1 MYTARKSHTI
11 AAQMRTLALAGTL
24 ALASILPM
32 VATVYADTGASTP
45 TADGPA
51 LSSADAFDVD
61 PSGGLE
67 NIQAVVVSPSGT
79 VPLLEEADPDA
90 KVLKDLKDGTT
101 VLLLI
106 DVKDS
111 VTTSNGDRYWPVE
124 VDGTSGWINGR
135 SLMSPEDY
143 AAYSAVANDSPETD
157 GTNASASGNRT
168 PFDYTGDLANA
179 VAEVSADGDGLKM
192 RSEPNADADIVVSL
206 AEGTI
211 VNLRIA
217 DVDTVYDDAGT
228 RWWPVEYEGNIGW
241 VSGDYLVT
249 PGTSSQSGTTS
260 NPSYD
265 GDYTYIAGDWAVI
278 RTADEGRTNV
288 YAEANTGSD
297 VVGTAPHMA
306 LVEVIAQAPDGWY
319 EVRWDT
325 LQGYVPGDLLTAGTA
340 PVRANGTAT
349 NPTPTPAPVST
360 ATAAPVDT
368 DALTEGDVAV
378 IKSESE
384 AGVNVR
390 ASASSDADVLGQL
403 LDGTNV
409 DIVSGPENDTNG
421 NGWYEVSSDDL
432 DGWVRADLLERKVSS
447 TDSTV
452 SDTGDTSS
460 AGFIMPLQTYRFTQ
474 DYGCSN
480 LGFYAYDPAW
490 GCSVHDGVD
499 LAAAQGT
506 PIYAVADGT
515 VVVSGWCDCGL
526 GYYVEIDH
534 GNGVHTIYGHQ
545 MEQPMVSVGE
555 KVTQGQQIGKVGSTG
570 LSTGPHV
577 HFMVRVDGV
586 SVDPKDY
593 LPPLKTSSN

>member
-1 MYTARKSHTI
+1 MYTARKSQTI

-24 ALASILPM
+24 ALASVLPM
-32 VATVYADTGASTP
+32 VATVYADTGESTP
-45 TADGPA
+45 TASSEPA

-61 PSGGLE
+61 AAGGLV
-67 NIQAVVVSPSGT
+67 NITAVVVAPGT
-79 VPLLEEADPDA
+79 TAPLLAEPDPDA
-90 KVLKDLKDGTT
+90 EVLKDVENGTT

-111 VTTSNGDRYWPVE
+111 VTTENGDRYWPVDI
-124 VDGTSGWINGR
+124 DGTTGWMNGR

-143 AAYSAVANDSPETD
+143 AAYSAIVDDST
-157 GTNASASGNRT
+157 GTATTTATNGT

-179 VAEVSADGDGLKM
+179 TAQVSANGDGLKM
-192 RSEPNADADIVVSL
+192 RAEPSADADVVVSL

-217 DVDTVYDDAGT
+217 DVDTVYDSDGT
-228 RWWPVEYEGNIGW
+228 RWWPVEYDGYEGW
-241 VSGDYLVT
+241 VSGNYLIT
-249 PGTSSQSGTTS
+249 PGTSDQSGTT
-260 NPSYD
+260 PTTEYD
-265 GDYTYIAGDWAVI
+265 GDYVYIAGDWAVI

-288 YAEANTGSD
+288 YAEANTD
-297 VVGTAPHMA
+297 AEVVGTAPHMA
-306 LVEVIAQAPDGWY
+306 LVEVIAQAPNGWY

-340 PVRANGTAT
+340 PVRANGTAA
-349 NPTPTPAPVST
+349 NPTPTPAAVST
-360 ATAAPVDT
+360 ATAEPVET
-368 DALTEGDVAV
+368 DAMTAGDVAV
-378 IKSESE
+378 IKSESD

-403 LDGTNV
+403 PDGTNV
-409 DIVSGPENDTNG
+409 DIVSGPETDDDG
-421 NGWYEVSSDDL
+421 NAWYEVSSDDL
-432 DGWVRADLLERKVSS
+432 DGWVRADLLERKVSG
-447 TDSTV
+447 TDTTV
-452 SDTGDTSS
+452 SDTGDTST

-480 LGFYAYDPAW
+480 LGFYSYDPDW

-499 LAAAQGT
+499 LAATQGT

-545 MEQPMVSVGE
+545 MEQPMVSVGQQ
-555 KVTQGQQIGKVGSTG
+555 VTQGQQIGKVGSTG

-586 SVDPKDY
+586 TVDPKDY
-593 LPPLKTSSN
+593 LPPIQTSAS